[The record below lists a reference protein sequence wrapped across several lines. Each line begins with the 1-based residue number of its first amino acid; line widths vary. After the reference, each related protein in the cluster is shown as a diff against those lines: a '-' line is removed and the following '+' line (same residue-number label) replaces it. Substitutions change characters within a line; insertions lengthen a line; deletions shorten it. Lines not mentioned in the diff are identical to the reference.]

1 MSSLSERS
9 LCRRIAAGAVAA
21 VVALGLTTA
30 SATADGDSG
39 DDPITGVHDLEVDV
53 TDHGPVGTEVSTSQA
68 EVGTLPDGT
77 NVQYIAGTGSPGVFT
92 VVDAETG
99 ELIDAQEV
107 PPKTGAGPIQALP
120 DGSAYF
126 NFRDGQA
133 VIFYHWDS
141 ETHEITEVMTD
152 PADGKLVRELQLGE
166 DGLLYGSTYPNT
178 RVFSYDPETEEV
190 RDYGD
195 VLEPGDADM
204 YAEGFSV
211 HEGTAYVGTGM
222 QNGNLISVDLD
233 SGESAEM
240 ELPPDYE
247 GIERFYRFQ
256 QVGDLIAMAF
266 SPSISGT
273 TTLFW
278 DTADEEWVCDGAIDT
293 ALSLNNPYTEPTED
307 GRFFYKADDE
317 IWEFDSADCS
327 ISPTGWIDTDLED
340 TGTHR
345 ALNQFVSAA
354 GEETLLGLNRDG
366 TSWAFEPATGEQQ
379 VFENQVPGSALRAHS
394 LHVASDDRVY
404 MGTYNGPGT
413 LGRFDPATQEM
424 EQIEGPSQADSF
436 LTLQDDDLVMGS
448 YGNAVVHR
456 GDPAADWDYGTNPS
470 EQFRLIDEQ
479 QDRIVDQ
486 DTDGELVAMATVADY
501 GVRGGGLTL
510 TDMSERGVTHRDLV
524 EAQSTASVAFGD
536 DGLLYAGTSIQ
547 GGLSSEN
554 SPLDAHLLV
563 VDPQTG
569 DVLDSVVPVE
579 GNPVVAGIAVLG
591 ETVWAITNSGDLVE
605 YDTVTREVVEVHDL
619 GTEHSSSPWGLASTI
634 QENPVDGLLYG
645 ISGTQVFVVDPEGG
659 EMKILLDDTEYKR
672 LDIADDGTVY
682 VIDET
687 NLFSFDVDGV
697 DEDPRAQL
705 EALSAATAEYIE
717 SGEIS
722 GRSAHHLPN
731 ALAQAQKHLDL
742 GRDST
747 AAQRVEAFVEHLDD
761 AGVPDSVSE
770 EARVDLIDQARGV
783 LDVLE

>member
-1 MSSLSERS
+1 MSSPSERS
-9 LCRRIAAGAVAA
+9 PCRLLAAGAFAA
-21 VVALGLTTA
+21 VVALGLTTTSA
-30 SATADGDSG
+30 SADGDG
-39 DDPITGVHDLEVDV
+39 ADDPLTGVRDLVVDV

-92 VVDAETG
+92 VMDVETG

-126 NFRDGQA
+126 NFRDGQGI
-133 VIFYHWDS
+133 IFYHWDA
-141 ETHEITEVMTD
+141 ETHEITEVLTD
-152 PADGKLVRELQLGE
+152 PAEGKLVRELQLGE

-190 RDYGD
+190 RDYGNI
-195 VLEPGDADM
+195 LESGDADT

-222 QNGNLISVDLD
+222 QNGNLVSLDLD
-233 SGESAEM
+233 SGETTEMDLPSA
-240 ELPPDYE
+240 YE
-247 GIERFYRFQ
+247 GIERFYRFR

-278 DTADEEWVCDGAIDT
+278 DTIGEEWVCDGAIDT
-293 ALSLNNPYTEPTED
+293 TLSLNNPYTEPTED
-307 GRFFYKADDE
+307 GRLFYKADDE

-327 ISPTGWIDTDLED
+327 VSPTGWIDTDLED

-345 ALNQFVSAA
+345 ALNQFISID

-366 TSWAFEPATGEQQ
+366 TSWSFEPATGEQQ
-379 VFENQVPGSALRAHS
+379 IFDNQVPGSALRAHS
-394 LHVASDDRVY
+394 LHVASDERVY
-404 MGTYNGPGT
+404 MGTYNGPGA

-436 LTLQDDDLVMGS
+436 LTLHDDLVMGS

-456 GDPAADWDYGTNPS
+456 GDPAAEWEYGTNPS
-470 EQFRLIDEQ
+470 EQFRLIDAQ

-510 TDMSERGVTHRDLV
+510 TDMSDRGVTYRDLV

-547 GGLSSEN
+547 GGLSSED

-563 VDPQTG
+563 VDPQSG
-569 DVLDSVVPVE
+569 GILDSVVPVE
-579 GNPVVAGIAVLG
+579 GNPVVAGIAVRDG
-591 ETVWAITNSGDLVE
+591 TVWAITNSADLVE
-605 YDTVTREVVEVHDL
+605 YDTDTREVVEVHDL
-619 GTEHSSSPWGLASTI
+619 GTEQSSSPWGLASTI
-634 QENPVDGLLYG
+634 QENPVDSLLYG
-645 ISGTQVFVVDPEGG
+645 ISGTEVFVFDPESG
-659 EMKILLDDTEYKR
+659 EMEVLLGDTEYKR
-672 LDIADDGTVY
+672 LDIAADGTVY

-687 NLFSFDVDGV
+687 NLFSFDV
-697 DEDPRAQL
+697 EDADQDPGSQL
-705 EALSAATAEYIE
+705 EVLNAATADYIQ
-717 SGEIS
+717 SGDIS

-731 ALAQAQKHLDL
+731 ALTQAQKHLDL
-742 GRDST
+742 GHDVT
-747 AAQRVEAFVEHLDD
+747 AAQRVEAFVEHLDG
-761 AGVPDSVSE
+761 ARVPDSVSE
-770 EARVDLIDQARGV
+770 EARDDLIDQARGV
-783 LDVLE
+783 LDLLE